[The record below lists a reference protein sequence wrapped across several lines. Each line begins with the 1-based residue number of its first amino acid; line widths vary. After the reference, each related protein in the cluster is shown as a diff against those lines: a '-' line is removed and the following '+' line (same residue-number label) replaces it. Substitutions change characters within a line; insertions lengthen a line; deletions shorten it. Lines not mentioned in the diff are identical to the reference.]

1 MTKHTKITLLT
12 VAAVAALLLGL
23 SAGSADVSPGEIT
36 LILANA
42 LFGIPLPHDLEPT
55 LSGLIINIRLPR
67 VLLAFV
73 VGAALAV
80 SGAVCQSVLRNP
92 LASSYTIGVSSG
104 AGLGA
109 VLVIVFGLSSGALG
123 IFMMPLASVVFGLST
138 VLLAIAIAS
147 RIDRNLSNFSIILV
161 GMVLS
166 IFVNAIMMTLATRNS
181 HHAQAISLW
190 QLGSF
195 SVTHWYAVG
204 IVAIVSVTGIAC
216 LIRYTR
222 EMDILTFGDEQAA
235 AIGLEVRRV
244 KLTLI
249 MITAALTGVSVA
261 FVGVIGFID
270 LIAPH
275 VVRRLFGAAHRLVI
289 PLSAVLGGAFMVVA
303 DTIARTVAIPSE
315 LPVGAVTALIGAPFF
330 AYIFLSTRK

>member
-1 MTKHTKITLLT
+1 MTKRTKITIL
-12 VAAVAALLLGL
+12 AASAVAALLVGM
-23 SAGSADVSPGEIT
+23 SAGSADASPGEIL
-36 LILANA
+36 LIFANA
-42 LFGIPLPHDLEPT
+42 LFGIPLPQGMEPM
-55 LSGLIINIRLPR
+55 LSGLILNIRLPR

-109 VLVIVFGLSSGALG
+109 VLVIVFGLSSGVLG
-123 IFMMPLASVVFGLST
+123 IFLMPLVSTIGGLST
-138 VLLAIAIAS
+138 VLLAIALAS

-204 IVAIVSVTGIAC
+204 IVAAVSAVGIAS

-222 EMDILTFGDEQAA
+222 EMDILTFGDEQASA
-235 AIGLEVRRV
+235 VGLEVRRV

-270 LIAPH
+270 LVAPH

-289 PLSAVLGGAFMVVA
+289 PLSAVLGGSFMVVA
-303 DTIARTVAIPSE
+303 DTIARTVAAPSE
-315 LPVGAVTALIGAPFF
+315 VPVGAVTALIGAPVF
-330 AYIFLSTRK
+330 AYVFLSTRK